1 MLRKKGEHYK
11 IKEQQEEKRRMSLI
25 RGRGAMPFKK
35 KSRLLG
41 IASFWLQKEE
51 GAVAI
56 MFALCLPIFLALAAF
71 SYDTGVQSYA
81 RTKMEYA
88 ADATALAVAR
98 YDPSNA
104 TTFGAN
110 IFKAN
115 FAQGFFGINVTP
127 SISISADG
135 TNITVTASSTMPTLM
150 SPFLPTKKLTVKAK
164 SVVQTSLTS
173 LEVVMV
179 LDVTGSM
186 ADSNKIGNLRT
197 AANQFLSILFGQD
210 TVSPTTRVSIV
221 PFVASVNVGSAYTT
235 WLTDPTTAL
244 LTSQGGQFPKGQ
256 PWKGCVGARASPYEE
271 TESPPSTAKWPTYFT
286 PTTYVNASSKNDN
299 DWTVDASGN
308 VVIKTTSVPTVGPNR
323 SCGPAIQPLT
333 NKLSPLTALVNSL
346 QPINGGGT
354 FNNLGLAWGWRTI
367 SPLWKGLWNGG
378 IDPLDYGTSNN
389 RKVLVLETDGD
400 NQWFNDALPPA
411 TGDPTAY
418 GFGNTYATRLGL
430 GKLGGATTISAAKT
444 KIDSLVATMCQN
456 IKNKGIEI
464 YTVTFLVSSAS
475 TQSLYQNC
483 ASKTTNYY
491 NITSSPNIVTAF
503 NDIANKIKTIRIIQ

>member
-1 MLRKKGEHYK
+1 
-11 IKEQQEEKRRMSLI
+11 MSL
-25 RGRGAMPFKK
+25 RTGRGAMPFGK
-35 KSRLLG
+35 KSRLSQ
-41 IASFWLQKEE
+41 ITSFFWQKDD

-56 MFALCLPIFLALAAF
+56 MFALCLPVFLALAAF
-71 SYDTGVQSYA
+71 SYNTGVQSYA

-98 YDPSNA
+98 YDPTNA
-104 TTFGAN
+104 TSLGSNVFN
-110 IFKAN
+110 AN
-115 FAQGFFGINVTP
+115 FSQGFFGINVTP
-127 SISISADG
+127 NINISADG
-135 TNITVTASSTMPTLM
+135 TRITVTASSTMPTLM
-150 SPFLPTKKLTVKAK
+150 SPFLTTKELTVKAK

-173 LEVVMV
+173 LEVVLV

-186 ADSNKIGNLRT
+186 ADNNKIGNLRT

-210 TVSPTTRVSIV
+210 TVSSTTRVSIV
-221 PFVASVNVGSAYTT
+221 PFVASVNVGPAYTS

-244 LTSQGGQFPKGQ
+244 LTSQGGQFPRGQ
-256 PWKGCVGARASPYEE
+256 PWRGCVGARASPYEE
-271 TESPPSTAKWPTYFT
+271 TESPPSTAKWPTYYT
-286 PTTYVNASSKNDN
+286 PTTYVNASSRNDN
-299 DWTVDASGN
+299 DWTVDGSGN

-323 SCGPAIQPLT
+323 SCGPAILPLT
-333 NKLSPLTALVNSL
+333 NRLAPLKALVDSL

-400 NQWFNDALPPA
+400 NQWFDDSLPPA

-418 GFGNTYATRLGL
+418 GYGNTYATRLGL

-464 YTVTFLVSSAS
+464 YTVTFLVSNA
-475 TQSLYQNC
+475 TTRTLYQNC
-483 ASKTTNYY
+483 ASKPSNYY

-503 NDIANKIKTIRIIQ
+503 NDIANKIKTIRIIE